1 MRNVDAKDGSQV
13 MMDEKNVWE
22 FFWMRN
28 MDAKGW
34 FTSYD
39 GWELWMRS
47 MFENLVG
54 REVCSRMMMD
64 EKYGSRG
71 WMKNMKQRM
80 VGRIMMDDKYRW
92 ERYDGWEIWRQNCD
106 GLINMD

>member
-1 MRNVDAKDGSQV
+1 MRNVDAEDGSRV

-47 MFENLVG
+47 MFEN
-54 REVCSRMMMD
+54 D
-64 EKYGSRG
+64 
-71 WMKNMKQRM
+71 
-80 VGRIMMDDKYRW
+80 
-92 ERYDGWEIWRQNCD
+92 DGWEIWFQRLDEKYEAKD
-106 GLINMD
+106 GWKNYDGW